1 MKKRVVMQAATLFI
15 ALFLWNQSTT
25 EAKAEEI
32 SSSKVRNE
40 ETLSGGGIGGMSMA
54 IDNYYDARL
63 SEIGISINNATTT
76 ILVGGEPLAPREL
89 PPIQFQGVAIANV
102 NNYVNIR
109 TEASTDS
116 SLAGRLYRGAA
127 ATILGVEGEWTR
139 IVSGKV
145 EGYIKSEYL
154 ATGENAV
161 KLAQKCYVQY
171 AQATCTTLNVRKE
184 PSENSPRVGQIAMG
198 EQLEILEILD
208 EWVKVDYNETDAY
221 VSKSYVD
228 FVYNF
233 KYAKSMDE
241 IKTDINCMVWPLP
254 SDHNIYTYYGYRKAP
269 TAGASTYH
277 KGLDIGGAY
286 GSSIVSVLA
295 GRVVDTGYSSSAG
308 RYVEIDHGKG
318 VVTRY
323 LHCSKLLVNVG
334 DYVDQGQS
342 IALVGST
349 GISTGPHLHFSLLI
363 NGNNV
368 NPYPYLKSVH

>member
-1 MKKRVVMQAATLFI
+1 MKKRVIMQAATLFI

-25 EAKAEEI
+25 EAKAEET
-32 SSSKVRNE
+32 SSAKIRNE

-63 SEIGISINNATTT
+63 SETGISINNATTT

-89 PPIQFQGVAIANV
+89 PPIQFQGLAIASV
-102 NNYVNIR
+102 NDYVNIR
-109 TEASTDS
+109 SAASTDA
-116 SLAGRLYRGAA
+116 SLTGRLYRGAA
-127 ATILGVEGEWTR
+127 ATIVGVEGEWTK

-145 EGYIKSEYL
+145 EGYIKSDYL
-154 ATGENAV
+154 ATGEDAIR
-161 KLAQKCYVQY
+161 LAQKCYVQY
-171 AQATCTTLNVRKE
+171 AQATCTTLNVR
-184 PSENSPRVGQIAMG
+184 SEASESSSRIGQISQG
-198 EQLEILEILD
+198 EQLEILEVLD
-208 EWVKVDYNETDAY
+208 EWVKVDYKETDAY

-286 GSSIVSVLA
+286 GSSIVSVLS
-295 GRVVDTGYSSSAG
+295 GRVIATGYNSTAG
-308 RYVEIDHGKG
+308 RYVEIDHGRG

-323 LHCSKLLVNVG
+323 LHTSKVLVNVG
-334 DYVDQGQS
+334 DYVDQGQT

-349 GISTGPHLHFSLLI
+349 GVSTGPHLHFSLEI

>member
-1 MKKRVVMQAATLFI
+1 MKKRVIMQATTLFI
-15 ALFLWNQSTT
+15 GLFLWNQATMVASAKDTSSAKINT
-25 EAKAEEI
+25 E
-32 SSSKVRNE
+32 N
-40 ETLSGGGIGGMSMA
+40 TLSGGGIGGMSMV

-63 SEIGISINNATTT
+63 SETGISINNVTTT
-76 ILVGGEPLAPREL
+76 ILVGGEPLAPKEF
-89 PPIQFQGVAIANV
+89 PPIQFQGLAIANV
-102 NNYVNIR
+102 DDYVNIR
-109 TEASTDS
+109 SGASSDS
-116 SLAGRLYRGAA
+116 SLAGRLYRGSA
-127 ATILGVEGEWTR
+127 ATIVGVEGDWTK

-145 EGYIKSEYL
+145 EGYIKSDYL
-154 ATGENAV
+154 STGDNAV

-171 AQATCTTLNVRKE
+171 AQATCTTLNVRTA
-184 PSENSPRVGQIAMG
+184 PSENSPRLGQIAKG
-198 EQLEILEILD
+198 EKLEILEILD

-241 IKTDINCMVWPLP
+241 IKTDINCMIWPLP
-254 SDHNIYTYYGYRKAP
+254 SDHNIYAYYGYRKAP

-295 GRVVDTGYSSSAG
+295 GRVVGTGYNSTSG
-308 RYVEIDHGKG
+308 RYVEIDHGNG
-318 VVTRY
+318 VETRY
-323 LHCSKLLVNVG
+323 LHCSKILVNVG
-334 DYVDQGQS
+334 DYVDQGQT

-349 GISTGPHLHFSLLI
+349 GVSTGPHLHFSLLL

>member
-1 MKKRVVMQAATLFI
+1 MKKRVIIQAATLFI
-15 ALFLWNQSTT
+15 GLFLWNQATMVASAKETSSAKINT
-25 EAKAEEI
+25 E
-32 SSSKVRNE
+32 N
-40 ETLSGGGIGGMSMA
+40 TLSGGGIGGMSMI

-63 SEIGISINNATTT
+63 SEDGISINNVTTT
-76 ILVGGEPLAPREL
+76 ILVGGEPLAPKEF
-89 PPIQFQGVAIANV
+89 PPIQFQGLAIANV
-102 NNYVNIR
+102 NDYVNIR
-109 TEASTDS
+109 TGASADA
-116 SLAGRLYRGAA
+116 SLSGRLYRGSA
-127 ATILGVEGEWTR
+127 ATIIGVDGEWTK
-139 IVSGKV
+139 IASGQV
-145 EGYIKSEYL
+145 EGYIKSDYL
-154 ATGENAV
+154 ATGDNAV

-171 AQATCTTLNVRKE
+171 AQATCTTLNVRSA
-184 PSENSPRVGQIAMG
+184 PSENSSRLGQIAKG
-198 EQLEILEILD
+198 EKLEILEILD

-295 GRVVDTGYSSSAG
+295 GRVVGTGYNSSSG
-308 RYVEIDHGKG
+308 RYVEISHGNG
-318 VVTRY
+318 VETRY

-334 DYVDQGQS
+334 DYVDQGQT

-349 GISTGPHLHFSLLI
+349 GISTGPHLHFSLLL

>member
-1 MKKRVVMQAATLFI
+1 MQAATLFI
-15 ALFLWNQSTT
+15 ALFLWNQATT
-25 EAKAEEI
+25 VASAKDT
-32 SSSKVRNE
+32 SSATINTE
-40 ETLSGGGIGGMSMA
+40 NTLSGGGIGGMSMV

-63 SEIGISINNATTT
+63 SESGISINNVTTT
-76 ILVGGEPLAPREL
+76 ILVGGEPLAPKEF
-89 PPIQFQGVAIANV
+89 PPIQFQGLAIANV
-102 NNYVNIR
+102 DDYVNIR
-109 TEASTDS
+109 SGASADS
-116 SLAGRLYRGAA
+116 SLAGRLYRGSA
-127 ATILGVEGEWTR
+127 ATIVGVEGDWTR

-145 EGYIKSEYL
+145 EGYIKSDYL
-154 ATGENAV
+154 STGDNAV

-171 AQATCTTLNVRKE
+171 AQATCITLNVRTA
-184 PSENSPRVGQIAMG
+184 PSENSTRLGQIAKG
-198 EQLEILEILD
+198 EKLEILEILD

-254 SDHNIYTYYGYRKAP
+254 SDHNIYAYYGYRKAP

-295 GRVVDTGYSSSAG
+295 GRVVGTGYNSTSG
-308 RYVEIDHGKG
+308 RYVEISHGNG
-318 VVTRY
+318 VETRY
-323 LHCSKLLVNVG
+323 LHCSKILVNVG
-334 DYVDQGQS
+334 DYVDQGQT

-349 GISTGPHLHFSLLI
+349 GISTGAHLHFSLLI